1 MDDTSY
7 LEIQQIKPDAI
18 KLRQGEVI
26 FNEYQLLLDQAKNI
40 NTVLKRTIITEENI
54 KENKKL
60 VAQVSK
66 SIKEL
71 DRRRIEIK
79 EFLNEPYKD
88 FENQL
93 KEIKGIV
100 QEGEKIVRDQ
110 IRELEQKEKELKYQ
124 QILERFQERIQ
135 KYQSEVYVFD
145 KFMQPEYLNK
155 SYSMKKIDKKIGE
168 FINTV
173 NNDLEFIDSQPAEIR
188 DALVN
193 EYVNSNKSVI
203 ECVNLIKERKREE
216 RRQHDLYLER
226 ERAKEE
232 KLMENDQ
239 EVKTYQWIYSITLYN
254 KDEFEQTERYL
265 DDHGIVYSTC
275 EEKIEDNRKVEKLV

>member
-40 NTVLKRTIITEENI
+40 NTVLKRTIITEDNI

-79 EFLNEPYKD
+79 EFLDEPYKD

-193 EYVNSNKSVI
+193 EYVSSNKSVI